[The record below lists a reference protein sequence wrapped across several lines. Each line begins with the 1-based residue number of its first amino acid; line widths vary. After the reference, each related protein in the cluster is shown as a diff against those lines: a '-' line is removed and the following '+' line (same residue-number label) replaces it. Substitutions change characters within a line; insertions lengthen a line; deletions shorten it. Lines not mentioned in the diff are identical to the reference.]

1 MKLLKTEDSKG
12 YFYVSDEE
20 YLPMDKL
27 SKSALLKL
35 VDLTLENDIEM
46 DEYDENEIKH
56 QAHQVIY
63 KSVFNKLKSLDDR
76 KQEFIDESE
85 RMFLAEHEKYQ
96 ADLQGE

>member
-46 DEYDENEIKH
+46 DNYDENEIKH

-63 KSVFNKLKSLDDR
+63 KSVFNKLNSLDGR

-96 ADLQGE
+96 SDLQGE

>member
-46 DEYDENEIKH
+46 DEYDENKIKH

-63 KSVFNKLKSLDDR
+63 KSVFNKLTSLDER

-85 RMFLAEHEKYQ
+85 RMFLSEYEKYHS
-96 ADLQGE
+96 DLQGE

>member
-63 KSVFNKLKSLDDR
+63 KSVFNKLNSLDNR

-85 RMFLAEHEKYQ
+85 RMFLAEYEKYDS
-96 ADLQGE
+96 DLQGE

>member
-1 MKLLKTEDSKG
+1 MKLLKIENNQG
-12 YFYVSDEE
+12 YFYVNDDE

-27 SKSALLKL
+27 TKDALLKL
-35 VDLTLENDIEM
+35 VDITLENDIEM

-63 KSVFNKLKSLDDR
+63 KSVRNKLQNLNNR

-85 RMFLAEHEKYQ
+85 RLFLVEYEKYQ
-96 ADLQGE
+96 AELQGE

>member
-1 MKLLKTEDSKG
+1 MKLLKTEESKG

-35 VDLTLENDIEM
+35 VDLTLEIDIEM
-46 DEYDENEIKH
+46 DEYDENKIKH